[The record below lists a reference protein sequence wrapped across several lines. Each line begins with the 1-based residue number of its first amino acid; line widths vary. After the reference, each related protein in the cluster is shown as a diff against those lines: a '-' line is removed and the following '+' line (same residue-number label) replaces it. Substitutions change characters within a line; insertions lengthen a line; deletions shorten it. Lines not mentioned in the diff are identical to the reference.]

1 MRAPRL
7 VAFHEVPDELA
18 ARRERGAD
26 VSWSTI
32 GQWLASAEDPE
43 RPGDCRAS
51 GIECPQFDSVRLAGG
66 YVEDGSGEF
75 QVVPLVVDGNL
86 VPVDHVEHGTSE
98 G

>member
-1 MRAPRL
+1 
-7 VAFHEVPDELA
+7 
-18 ARRERGAD
+18 
-26 VSWSTI
+26 
-32 GQWLASAEDPE
+32 
-43 RPGDCRAS
+43 
-51 GIECPQFDSVRLAGG
+51 VRLAGG